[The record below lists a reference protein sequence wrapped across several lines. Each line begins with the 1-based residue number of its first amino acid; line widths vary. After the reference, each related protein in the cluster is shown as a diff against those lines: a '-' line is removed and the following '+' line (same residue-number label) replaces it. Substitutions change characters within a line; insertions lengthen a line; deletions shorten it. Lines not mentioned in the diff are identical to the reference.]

1 MIFRNK
7 AMPFELKSKYNT
19 QKTTKAE
26 NYKLLNETAA
36 LHGQTVLAGDSIT
49 EIFNDYELFYEW
61 SKKNDCAVYNRGIS
75 GDTSNRLSE
84 RFYDNVLNISPKNIV
99 LLIGTND
106 IGMGRKNEDIA
117 KEIKGILEQIRS
129 KSAETNV
136 ILEAVYPVNKNL
148 SIESRQMVGIR
159 SNGKIQGLNTLL
171 KSLADDF
178 GCIWLDLTDVL
189 SDENGNLHKA
199 YCYDGL
205 HLNANGFKTVAEHI
219 IPLLK

>member
-1 MIFRNK
+1 MLFKNK
-7 AMPFELKSKYNT
+7 SVSFEIKSKYNA
-19 QKTTKAE
+19 QKKTKAS
-26 NYKLLNETAA
+26 NFKLLNETMT
-36 LHGQTVLAGDSIT
+36 LQGQTVLAGDSIT

-84 RFYDNVLNISPKNIV
+84 RFYDNVLNISPRNIV

-106 IGMGRKNEDIA
+106 IGMGRKIEDIA

-148 SIESRQMVGIR
+148 SAESRQMVGRRTNSTIR
-159 SNGKIQGLNTLL
+159 ELNALL
-171 KSLADDF
+171 KPLADSFD
-178 GCIWLDLTDVL
+178 CVWLDLTEAL
-189 SDENGNLHKA
+189 SDEKGNLHKA

-205 HLNANGFKTVAEHI
+205 HLNVNGFRIVAEHI